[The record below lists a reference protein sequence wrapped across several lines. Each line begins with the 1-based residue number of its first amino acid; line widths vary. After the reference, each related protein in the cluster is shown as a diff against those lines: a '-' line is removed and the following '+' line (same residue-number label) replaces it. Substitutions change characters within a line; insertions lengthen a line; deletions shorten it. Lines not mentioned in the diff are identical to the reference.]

1 MGSRVETRRAS
12 AILWIN
18 GVRLVHSSTE
28 VTRARGVALRQ
39 QHEAEPRAL
48 AEGLATVFTCNCLRL
63 EV

>member
-1 MGSRVETRRAS
+1 
-12 AILWIN
+12 
-18 GVRLVHSSTE
+18 